1 MTERTSVQTSIERIR
16 AYMDRDCAKPTTVA
30 QLARRAGL
38 STFHFIRVF
47 RDATGTTPHQYLRAR
62 RIDRARHLLATT
74 AMPVTEICDAVG
86 FRSLGSFS
94 RIFRAA
100 AGEAPAAYRR
110 RHYHPQ
116 YVPACFVR
124 MYRAGR

>member
-1 MTERTSVQTSIERIR
+1 MIEPICEHIERRLAERI
-16 AYMDRDCAKPTTVA
+16 TVA
-30 QLARRAGL
+30 RLARRAGL

-47 RDATGTTPHQYLRAR
+47 RTATGTTPHQYVRAR

-74 AMPVTEICDAVG
+74 PMPVTEVCAAVG

-100 AGEAPAAYRR
+100 TGESPAAYRR
-110 RHYHPQ
+110 RHRRPR
-116 YVPACFVR
+116 YVPACFIR
-124 MYRAGR
+124 MYRVGR